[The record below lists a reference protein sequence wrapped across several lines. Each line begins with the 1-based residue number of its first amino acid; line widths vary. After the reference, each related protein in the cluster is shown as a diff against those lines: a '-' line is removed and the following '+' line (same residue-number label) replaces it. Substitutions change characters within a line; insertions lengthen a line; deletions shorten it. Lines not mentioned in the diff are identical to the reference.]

1 MRVPIGMLN
10 ATIFICISFYR
21 YHQFLSFKCR
31 NENDYDEMKYCV
43 EIRNVSE
50 HTYLAI
56 SGDEW
61 ERRLVTGDLPEDFL
75 RVTEPTDGGGGGGES
90 SVGGGGHDS
99 VTAQASATMTPFQRN
114 TPGNIFQL
122 TFACD

>member
-1 MRVPIGMLN
+1 M
-10 ATIFICISFYR
+10 
-21 YHQFLSFKCR
+21 
-31 NENDYDEMKYCV
+31 
-43 EIRNVSE
+43 
-50 HTYLAI
+50 
-56 SGDEW
+56 
-61 ERRLVTGDLPEDFL
+61 TGDLPEDFL
-75 RVTEPTDGGGGGGES
+75 RVTEPTDGGGGS